1 MYDKY
6 GWFANVDFT
15 NDPQKIRWSAF
26 LADDRYKNEVG
37 IHEGGALYT
46 KGAYR
51 PTVNSM
57 MRENLEYF
65 NAPSRWAI
73 YQQILK
79 RSGESY
85 NFDSFL
91 TYDAVNRSASVN
103 TARPPMKAAANSA
116 RRPFVPTAPPVIV
129 DK

>member
-1 MYDKY
+1 M
-6 GWFANVDFT
+6 DFT

-73 YQQILK
+73 YQQIMK
-79 RSGESY
+79 RSGETCS
-85 NFDSFL
+85 FDAFL
-91 TYDAVNRSASVN
+91 AYDAVNRSASLN
-103 TARPPMKAAANSA
+103 ATSTRPPMKAAANGV

-129 DK
+129 R